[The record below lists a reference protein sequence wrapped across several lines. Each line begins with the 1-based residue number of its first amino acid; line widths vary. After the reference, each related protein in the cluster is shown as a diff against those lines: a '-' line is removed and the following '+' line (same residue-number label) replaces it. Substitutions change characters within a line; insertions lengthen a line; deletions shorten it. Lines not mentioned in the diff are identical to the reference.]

1 MRETTLKYEEQN
13 LELLK
18 QTRAVQ
24 EEQAVTQLKSS
35 QTRLVQLE
43 ENINDEKDI
52 SRFSLEGAKAN
63 LLRAQSTLNN
73 QKERLGWTTIIASM
87 SGIII
92 NLQLEEGEIVTS
104 GRSAFSQSPPLMGIV
119 DLSQMVVKTFIN
131 EVDMEK
137 LKLGQKTEIRVRAYL
152 DRPYRGEVREISP
165 SGQPRDNIIYFEV
178 LIAVLGSL
186 KELRPGMTTDV
197 DIVVVERQNAL
208 LLPIEAV
215 KSEKATARGG
225 SPGSTVDTMPNTPA
239 ARRLDRQHYV
249 MLAPQGD
256 KDAAAKSDAVG
267 GIKTFIEVGET
278 NDTEIELLSGLSEG
292 DRVLVQNAPQAE
304 AEQSDRR
311 RRR

>member
-1 MRETTLKYEEQN
+1 
-13 LELLK
+13 
-18 QTRAVQ
+18 
-24 EEQAVTQLKSS
+24 
-35 QTRLVQLE
+35 
-43 ENINDEKDI
+43 
-52 SRFSLEGAKAN
+52 
-63 LLRAQSTLNN
+63 
-73 QKERLGWTTIIASM
+73 M
-87 SGIII
+87 SGLII

-137 LKLGQKTEIRVRAYL
+137 LKLGQKTEIRVRAYQ

-178 LIAVLGSL
+178 LIAVLGSP

-215 KSEKATARGG
+215 KSEKAMTARGDR
-225 SPGSTVDTMPNTPA
+225 PGGTAVTPLNDHKPKALVSEANTIPNTPA

-256 KDAAAKSDAVG
+256 KDAAAKSAAVG